1 MAEETSTAAP
11 PGAPPDGAPPIGS
24 RSRLAR
30 ERANALLARFGVL
43 LAFAVVVVVFSI
55 ARPST
60 FPTLTNAK
68 EILANAAPQMII
80 ALGLTV
86 VLVMQD
92 FDLSVGS
99 MASLAGGAAVA
110 QMALHGLSW
119 ELALALAAGLGI
131 VAGIAKGYLVAVLR
145 GNSFIMTL
153 AMGTIL
159 TGVEYAFT
167 SDVTIFQGVSPTFVS
182 IASNSTLGLNNE
194 VWIALG
200 VAIVLWILLD
210 ATEAGRFMYAIGGN
224 QEAARLS
231 GIRVRTLRVTGFV
244 IVSLT
249 AALVG
254 ILITSGGGGNYTPSF
269 GTYLLLPA
277 YAGAF
282 LGAACFRPGEF
293 NIPGTVVGV
302 ALLATI
308 STGLT
313 FLNLQTY
320 LINLVQGAILIVAV
334 LVSTIAG
341 RRV

>member
-1 MAEETSTAAP
+1 VGGGARAPERPAGAAV
-11 PGAPPDGAPPIGS
+11 S
-24 RSRLAR
+24 
-30 ERANALLARFGVL
+30 ERARGLLARYGVL
-43 LAFAVVVVVFSI
+43 LAFAVVVLVFSL

-60 FPTLTNAK
+60 FPTWTNARQ
-68 EILANAAPQMII
+68 ILANAAPQMII

-110 QMALHGLSW
+110 EMALHGMAW
-119 ELALALAAGLGI
+119 QLALVLAAGLG
-131 VAGIAKGYLVAVLR
+131 VAAGVAKGYLVAVLR

-167 SDVTIFQGVSPTFVS
+167 SDITIFQPVSPTFVS
-182 IASNSTLGLNNE
+182 IASQSNLGINNE
-194 VWIALG
+194 VWFALG
-200 VAIVLWILLD
+200 VAVLLWILLD

-231 GIRVRTLRVTGFV
+231 GIRVRTLRVSGFV
-244 IVSLT
+244 IVSL
-249 AALVG
+249 ASALVG
-254 ILITSGGGGNYTPSF
+254 VLIVSNGGGNYTPSF

-320 LINLVQGAILIVAV
+320 LINLVQGAILIIAV
-334 LVSTIAG
+334 LMSTVAT
-341 RRV
+341 RRA